1 MEVIHQEKGT
11 VDVFHISGRLDYT
24 ASASD
29 FESRLRSP
37 WERDPLR
44 RFPVLDLSGVTM
56 LSSQA
61 LRAVLALAKDLKG
74 QAGIVYVS
82 APSTAAREAL
92 KVSGFLQLKI
102 FELHDTLTSAIE
114 AATLAASTAPAL
126 KTDDPWKVAPAPPP
140 PPPPPTGL
148 KAVWHATKNSAS
160 MLAKAWQSAAMLIQS
175 VLDGKKK

>member
-29 FESRLRSP
+29 FENRLRSR

-56 LSSQA
+56 LSSQT

-74 QAGIVYVS
+74 QAGWVVQ
-82 APSTAAREAL
+82 PAAGKERADAA
-92 KVSGFLQLKI
+92 GG
-102 FELHDTLTSAIE
+102 ELLYRVV
-114 AATLAASTAPAL
+114 AAVCHVEDVRAA
-126 KTDDPWKVAPAPPP
+126 
-140 PPPPPTGL
+140 GRG
-148 KAVWHATKNSAS
+148 
-160 MLAKAWQSAAMLIQS
+160 AKSPEQKPGGGAGC
-175 VLDGKKK
+175 VCNV